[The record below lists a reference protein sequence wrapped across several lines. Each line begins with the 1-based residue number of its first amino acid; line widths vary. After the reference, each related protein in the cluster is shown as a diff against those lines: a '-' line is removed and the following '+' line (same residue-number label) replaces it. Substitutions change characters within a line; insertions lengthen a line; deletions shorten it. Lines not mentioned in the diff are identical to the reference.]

1 MIQLP
6 LISLPTANADLGV
19 FAYNDGTND
28 IEVVLPA
35 VADEKIGL
43 SNNTLWGYVR
53 KFNGVLTFVIV
64 DAEKK
69 GGDLVGIDTS
79 VVKHDVFMTING
91 ELFAPE
97 AAELMVYDINGRV
110 VAIAESSYLDLTSLN
125 RGVYLVRSVYNDS
138 TTQIIKIIR

>member
-1 MIQLP
+1 MLNIYGAVENEIMI
-6 LISLPTANADLGV
+6 
-19 FAYNDGTND
+19 
-28 IEVVLPA
+28 
-35 VADEKIGL
+35 
-43 SNNTLWGYVR
+43 R
-53 KFNGVLTFVIV
+53 
-64 DAEKK
+64 
-69 GGDLVGIDTS
+69 
-79 VVKHDVFMTING
+79 DVFISSDG